1 MVLMPGRIGRISAFK
16 LPGMMELMPDRISR
30 ICALELMPS
39 RIQSKNETVHIYKYN
54 ITFIDNIL
62 LKKNPTKL
70 YNEAEVDLSS
80 KSTGYIKLL
89 QF

>member
-1 MVLMPGRIGRISAFK
+1 MPGQISAFK
-16 LPGMMELMPDRISR
+16 LPGIDAQLNLCIGIDARSN
-30 ICALELMPS
+30 S
-39 RIQSKNETVHIYKYN
+39 VKNETIHIYKYN

-62 LKKNPTKL
+62 LKKKPTKL

-80 KSTGYIKLL
+80 KSTSYIKLL